1 MAPHGRQGDPPMRS
15 VSKNCL
21 VIVLLALPSLL
32 SVRPGWGQAYPQSV
46 AELIAKAKA
55 QVRTVDM
62 QAFKAGLDGKSLG
75 LIVDVREPGE
85 YAQGHIPG
93 AINIPRGVIE
103 MKIWPYL
110 GYPEKL
116 DLHKRI
122 TLYCASGARSA
133 LAAKSLQ
140 ELGLSD
146 VVAADMS
153 IEAWGRAGY
162 PLVRE

>member
-1 MAPHGRQGDPPMRS
+1 MQSASQTHLAM
-15 VSKNCL
+15 
-21 VIVLLALPSLL
+21 VLLALASALHAEPSCA
-32 SVRPGWGQAYPQSV
+32 QAYPQSV
-46 AELIAKAKA
+46 TDLIARARA
-55 QVRTVDM
+55 EIRTIDLR
-62 QAFKAGLDGKSLG
+62 AFKAGFDSKSLG

-93 AINIPRGVIE
+93 ALNIPRGVIE
-103 MKIWPYL
+103 LKIWPYL
-110 GYPEKL
+110 GFPEKL

-122 TLYCASGARSA
+122 TLYCGSGTRCA

-140 ELGLSD
+140 DLGLRD